1 MTELLLLL
9 LLLCAPVTGCFLF
22 LLFRKGVAKSLVKLR
37 STREETKHFMEL
49 HVQCFHFMSLGQ
61 LLVVWIVSAIRV
73 GAESSCNRQWGCE
86 TLAFTAWNISCRVR
100 RF

>member
-1 MTELLLLL
+1 MTELPLLQ
-9 LLLCAPVTGCFLF
+9 LLCAPVAGCFLF
-22 LLFRKGVAKSLVKLR
+22 LLFRKGVAKSLLVKLR

-49 HVQCFHFMSLGQ
+49 HVQYFHFMSLGQ